1 MGHSDNMK
9 NLHNVL
15 LTQWYQP
22 QKWGWSL
29 WPLAKLFNLLVRFR
43 HYCYKN
49 KFFTSHKVSVPVVV
63 VGNITVGGAGKT
75 PLVIFLAQLL
85 QQQGLRPGILLR
97 GYKNTAKTSLFV
109 YANAD
114 PKVVG
119 DEAVLLA
126 KRCSCPVVVS
136 KDRVAGAN
144 KLIRDHKVEV
154 ILCDD
159 GLQHY
164 ALQRD
169 IEIAVIDGAR
179 GFGNGYSLPMG
190 PLRELPNRLE
200 SVDFTVTNGADM
212 LLEIGEVYSLL
223 NPRRKISL
231 ENFVGKTVHA
241 VAGIGHPERFF
252 RQLRDLGIK
261 VIPHAFPDHH
271 VFKMA
276 DISFSHRLPV
286 LMTEKDAVKCTN
298 FANDEHWVVAISA
311 VLANNFTEE
320 FCKKMQG
327 VINAR

>member
-1 MGHSDNMK
+1 MK
-9 NLHNVL
+9 NLHDVL

-29 WPLAKLFNLLVRFR
+29 WPLAKLFNLVVRFR
-43 HYCYKN
+43 RYCYQQN
-49 KFFTSHKVSVPVVV
+49 FFASHKVKVPVVV

-75 PLVIFLAQLL
+75 PLVIYLAQLL

-97 GYKNTAKTSLFV
+97 GYKNTAKISLLV

-126 KRCSCPVVVS
+126 KRCSCPVMVS
-136 KDRVAGAN
+136 KNRVLGAE

-154 ILCDD
+154 IVCDD

-169 IEIAVIDGAR
+169 IEIAVIDSMR
-179 GFGNGYSLPMG
+179 RFGNGYSLPMG
-190 PLRELPNRLE
+190 PLRELPSRLD
-200 SVDFTVTNGADM
+200 SVDFTVFNGDDM

-223 NPRRKISL
+223 NPKRKVTL

-241 VAGIGHPERFF
+241 VAGIGNPERFF
-252 RQLRDLGIK
+252 GRLRDLGIK

-276 DISFSHRLPV
+276 DINFSHRLPV
-286 LMTEKDAVKCTN
+286 LMTEKDAVKCSN
-298 FANDEHWVVAISA
+298 FANDEHWVVAVSA
-311 VLANNFTEE
+311 VLEASFTEE
-320 FCKKMQG
+320 FCKRMQG
-327 VINAR
+327 VLNAR